1 MPTLVNENPSIY
13 FPFKG
18 ATHDNLLPSGRG
30 EGERASTDPLR
41 GLETLLQTN
50 FFGISVG
57 RLGGLPRLCASCSA
71 LKTGPGDTVLDEA
84 LCLGDGQRE
93 LGLGLTHWGTG
104 LGLLGLLGRLGDWG
118 KGEPLGG
125 SLQGGNPIGA
135 NPPLGALWGNGK
147 KETEEERKKKETALV
162 ALLHGVVL
170 VLVLVPLVV
179 VLDLG
184 VLVLHVLV
192 LFTLLIYFSPP
203 VSAAR
208 GACMKQNAEMQSC
221 ISVIHRKS
229 TL

>member
-18 ATHDNLLPSGRG
+18 AAHDNLLSSGRG
-30 EGERASTDPLR
+30 EGERASVFPLR
-41 GLETLLQTN
+41 GLETLLHTN
-50 FFGISVG
+50 FLCISVG
-57 RLGGLPRLCASCSA
+57 RLVGLPRLCASCSA

-84 LCLGDGQRE
+84 LCLGDGRRE
-93 LGLGLTHWGTG
+93 LGLGLDSLGTG
-104 LGLLGLLGRLGDWG
+104 LGLCLRCCFWRSLSSRRDPSRKRPAGLG
-118 KGEPLGG
+118 EG
-125 SLQGGNPIGA
+125 SL
-135 NPPLGALWGNGK
+135 LALWGNERENRRRK
-147 KETEEERKKKETALV
+147 KEETALV

-192 LFTLLIYFSPP
+192 LFTRLIYFSPP
-203 VSAAR
+203 VSTAR

-221 ISVIHRKS
+221 ISVIHRES
-229 TL
+229 IL